1 MLFLVRQYLHPSNAL
16 GRGRR
21 SHWTKYCSF
30 KLVFFLFPQG
40 IYRLYLEK
48 LDHDSRKEG
57 GQKEGSQNEAGH
69 IAGIERGDTNN
80 ERQGACEKQDKDL
93 PEATKENNSD
103 TSTGN
108 EVKDLS
114 LPRSAEETFQQY
126 KLVFYDVNTVSR
138 LGKNESK

>member
-1 MLFLVRQYLHPSNAL
+1 M
-16 GRGRR
+16 
-21 SHWTKYCSF
+21 
-30 KLVFFLFPQG
+30 FPQG
-40 IYRLYLEK
+40 IYRVYLEK

-108 EVKDLS
+108 EWKICLCHEALKKRSSSTS
-114 LPRSAEETFQQY
+114 LCFTM
-126 KLVFYDVNTVSR
+126 LT
-138 LGKNESK
+138 L